1 MTSFFL
7 AFEAFEHDISEFL
20 TKICENGKLKFAG
33 CWVDA
38 HCAPPSSTH
47 KPIGSSA
54 RAREIAMT
62 VHVNRESE
70 VFET

>member
-7 AFEAFEHDISEFL
+7 AFEAFEHDKSEFL

-38 HCAPPSSTH
+38 HCVVLFTTAQMCLAGVWC
-47 KPIGSSA
+47 KVA
-54 RAREIAMT
+54 QL
-62 VHVNRESE
+62 
-70 VFET
+70 

>member
-38 HCAPPSSTH
+38 HCANVSSNL
-47 KPIGSSA
+47 
-54 RAREIAMT
+54 RE
-62 VHVNRESE
+62 E
-70 VFET
+70 VKNLNAGRSPRVQLV